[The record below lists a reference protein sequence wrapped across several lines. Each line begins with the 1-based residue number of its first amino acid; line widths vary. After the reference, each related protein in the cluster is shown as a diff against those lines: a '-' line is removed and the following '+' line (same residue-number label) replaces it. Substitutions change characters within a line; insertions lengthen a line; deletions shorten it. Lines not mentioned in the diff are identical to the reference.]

1 MQGFVWICVPFSG
14 EWSLPRMPIKPGRAP
29 HPGNL
34 NAIAGVLQKAM
45 SLHKHGDIAA
55 AARGYQQILSLAP
68 NRFDAT
74 HLLAVVT
81 AQLGNRDRARDL
93 FASALALH
101 PGHAEVHFNK
111 GTIEKAAG
119 RLAAAV
125 ADFGRALET
134 APDHLGALNNR
145 SLTLLEMQLFDEAL
159 SDSDRLIDLVSGNP
173 AVWNNRAILFH
184 DMMRLD
190 ESLACFTKAIRLKP
204 DYVEALNNRG
214 NVLKDLHRFDE
225 AVADYDSAITIDA
238 DFPGAHFNK
247 SIALL
252 LGDYETGGRLWEWR
266 WDQVRLT
273 SPKRNFKQPLWLWR
287 QRYSRQ
293 DNPPS
298 QRAGAWRH
306 HPVHSICA
314 HGVRSW
320 CQNCGRG
327 SGVPASP
334 SCGAP
339 GHRPA
344 CWQGRNASAF

>member
-1 MQGFVWICVPFSG
+1 
-14 EWSLPRMPIKPGRAP
+14 MPIKPGRAP

-111 GTIEKAAG
+111 GTMEKAAG

-314 HGVRSW
+314 HGVLSW